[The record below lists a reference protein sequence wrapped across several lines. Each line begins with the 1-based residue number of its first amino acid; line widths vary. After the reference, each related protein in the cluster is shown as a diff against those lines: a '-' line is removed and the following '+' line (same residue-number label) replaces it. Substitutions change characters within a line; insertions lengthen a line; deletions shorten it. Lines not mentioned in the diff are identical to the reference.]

1 MTLIKKMI
9 VCTSLLTSASITLA
23 ANQWKLNEE
32 QSQISFQ
39 TTKNGSVVEN
49 HTLKLDSGSI
59 SDSGEATVTI
69 ALNTVQTGIDI
80 RNERI
85 RERVFQTVQFPVAT
99 VHQKLNLNDYPEG
112 TPVIQDINA
121 NLSLHGIEK
130 PIVLK
135 LSILRLKNTVQ
146 VSSVE
151 PVLLKASEFDLE
163 KGIDQLQEIASLDS
177 IAKII
182 PVSVSMVFER

>member
-1 MTLIKKMI
+1 VTLIKKMI